1 MHTRDKEGFLKIP
14 QYHPGKEL
22 NRLVHYLQ
30 TNFMLILALPSYEC
44 ENCILFSFLSNIG
57 T

>member
-14 QYHPGKEL
+14 LYHPGKEL
-22 NRLVHYLQ
+22 NLQ